1 MEKVGRILHH
11 GDSGADVLLVKKELF
26 AKGYYPPSVKEIK
39 SDRWGADT
47 DKAVENFRSRYIPQG
62 EINDVLWDAIFEAE
76 PLPEAEIPPNI
87 GLTARG
93 AIDHALQGISARR
106 KAMVLNA
113 LMFAWDPE
121 VPAEYPY
128 SFYIRGANL
137 YDGVGSLHVMTKAR
151 LDAYF
156 NRSAYSQ
163 YFSNG
168 RKEMMIKASEANGY
182 TASGADC
189 SGGVVGLLRNAE
201 LVKSGW
207 DCSADGFFKQTG
219 SWSHVQAS
227 EMIPGDLVHKS
238 GHIGMH
244 VGAGYTVSWEGG
256 AYGCQLIQVGKDL
269 DQKRRDF
276 DFVSRGY
283 KTLGAWEHYLHGK
296 FY

>member
-1 MEKVGRILHH
+1 MRVLHH
-11 GDSGADVLLVKKELF
+11 GDSGEDVLYIKQQLF
-26 AKGYYPPSVKEIK
+26 AKGYYPTTVKKIE
-39 SDRWGADT
+39 SDRWGNDT
-47 DKAVENFRSRYIPQG
+47 DRAVENFRSRYVPQG
-62 EINDVLWDAIFEAE
+62 EINQTLWDAIVSAD
-76 PLPEAEIPPNI
+76 PLPEPEIPSNI
-87 GLTARG
+87 GLTART

-121 VPAEYPY
+121 QPSEYPY
-128 SFYIRGANL
+128 SFYIRAANL

-156 NRSAYSQ
+156 SKSSYSQ
-163 YFSNG
+163 YYSNG

-207 DCSADGFFKQTG
+207 DCSADGFYKQTG
-219 SWSHVQAS
+219 SWNHVSPA
-227 EMIPGDLVHKS
+227 EMLPGDLVHKS
-238 GHIGMH
+238 GHIGMY
-244 VGAGYTVSWEGG
+244 VGSGYTVSWEGG
-256 AYGCQLIQVGKDL
+256 AYGAQLIQVGKDL

-276 DFVSRGY
+276 DFVSRSY
-283 KTLGAWEHYLHGK
+283 KTLGAWEHFLHGK

>member
-1 MEKVGRILHH
+1 MRVLHH
-11 GDSGADVLLVKKELF
+11 GDSGEDVFLVKRELF
-26 AKGYYPPSVKEIK
+26 QKGYYPPSVKEIK

-87 GLTARG
+87 GQTARL

-106 KAMVLNA
+106 KSMVLNA
-113 LMFAWDPE
+113 LAFAWDPE
-121 VPAEYPY
+121 IPVEFPY

-137 YDGVGSLHVMTKAR
+137 YDGVGSLHVMTKSR

-168 RKEMMIKASEANGY
+168 RKEMMLKASEASGY
-182 TASGADC
+182 TNSGADC

-219 SWSHVQAS
+219 SWSHVSPA
-227 EMIPGDLVHKS
+227 EMLPGDLVHKS
-238 GHIGMH
+238 GHIGMF
-244 VGAGYTVSWEGG
+244 VGGGYTVSWEGG

-276 DFVSRGY
+276 DFVSRSY
-283 KTLGAWEHYLHGK
+283 KTLGAWEHFLHGK

>member
-1 MEKVGRILHH
+1 MRVLHH
-11 GDSGADVLLVKKELF
+11 GDSGEDVLYIKKELF
-26 AKGYYPPSVKEIK
+26 SKGYYPPNVKSIQ

-47 DKAVENFRSRYIPQG
+47 DRAVENFRNRFVPQG
-62 EINDVLWDAIFEAE
+62 EINQTLWDAIVSAE
-76 PLPEAEIPPNI
+76 PLPKPEIPSNI
-87 GLTARG
+87 GATARL

-121 VPAEYPY
+121 IPAEFPY

-137 YDGVGSLHVMTKAR
+137 YDGVGKVHTMTKAR

-156 NRSAYSQ
+156 ARSAYSQ

-168 RKEMMIKASEANGY
+168 RKEMMLKASEASGY
-182 TASGADC
+182 TNSGADC

-207 DCSADGFFKQTG
+207 DCSADGFYKQTG
-219 SWSHVQAS
+219 SWSHVTPA
-227 EMIPGDLVHKS
+227 EMLPGDLVHKS
-238 GHIGMH
+238 GHIGMY

-256 AYGCQLIQVGKDL
+256 AYGCQLIQVGQDL

-276 DFVSRGY
+276 DFVSRSY

-296 FY
+296 GY

>member
-1 MEKVGRILHH
+1 MRVLHH
-11 GDSGADVLLVKKELF
+11 GDSGEDVLYIKRQLF
-26 AKGYYPPSVKEIK
+26 EKGYYPTTVKKIE
-39 SDRWGADT
+39 SDRWGNDT
-47 DKAVENFRSRYIPQG
+47 DRAVENFRSRYVPQG
-62 EINDVLWDAIFEAE
+62 EINDVLWSAIENAE
-76 PLPEAEIPPNI
+76 PLPEPEIPSNI
-87 GLTARG
+87 GSTARL

-128 SFYIRGANL
+128 SFYIRAANL

-156 NRSAYSQ
+156 AKSSYSQ

-201 LVKSGW
+201 LVKAGW
-207 DCSADGFFKQTG
+207 DCSADGFYKQTG
-219 SWSHVQAS
+219 PA
-227 EMIPGDLVHKS
+227 EMLPGDLVHKS
-238 GHIGMH
+238 GHVGMF

-276 DFVSRGY
+276 DFVSRSY
-283 KTLGAWEHYLHGK
+283 KTLGAWEHFLHGK

>member
-1 MEKVGRILHH
+1 MRVLHH
-11 GDSGADVLLVKKELF
+11 GDSGEDVLYIKRQLF
-26 AKGYYPPSVKEIK
+26 EKGYYPTTVKSIN
-39 SDRWGADT
+39 SDRWGNDT
-47 DKAVENFRSRYIPQG
+47 DKAVENFRSRFVPQG
-62 EINDVLWDAIFEAE
+62 EINQALWDAIVNAE
-76 PLPEAEIPPNI
+76 PLPEPEIPSNI
-87 GLTARG
+87 GSTARL

-113 LMFAWDPE
+113 LAFAWDPE
-121 VPAEYPY
+121 QPSEFPY
-128 SFYIRGANL
+128 SFYIRAANL

-156 NRSAYSQ
+156 SKSSYSQ
-163 YFSNG
+163 YYSNG
-168 RKEMMIKASEANGY
+168 RKEMMLKASEASGY
-182 TASGADC
+182 TNSGADC
-189 SGGVVGLLRNAE
+189 SGGVVGLLRNAD

-219 SWSHVQAS
+219 SWSHVQPS
-227 EMIPGDLVHKS
+227 EMLPGDLVHKS
-238 GHIGMH
+238 GHIGMF
-244 VGAGYTVSWEGG
+244 VGGGYTVSWEGG

-283 KTLGAWEHYLHGK
+283 KTLGRWEHYLHGK

>member
-1 MEKVGRILHH
+1 MRVLHH
-11 GDSGADVLLVKKELF
+11 GDSGEDVFLVKRELF
-26 AKGYYPPSVKEIK
+26 QKGYYPPSVKEIK

-87 GLTARG
+87 GMTART

-113 LMFAWDPE
+113 LAFAWDPD
-121 VPAEYPY
+121 VPVEYPY

-137 YDGVGSLHVMTKAR
+137 YDGVGSLHVMTKSR

-156 NRSAYSQ
+156 ARSAYSQ

-168 RKEMMIKASEANGY
+168 RKEMMLKASEASGY
-182 TASGADC
+182 TNSGADC

-219 SWSHVQAS
+219 SWSHVNPS
-227 EMIPGDLVHKS
+227 EMIPGDLVHKP
-238 GHIGMH
+238 GHIGMF

-276 DFVSRGY
+276 DFVAMGY

>member
-1 MEKVGRILHH
+1 MRVLHH
-11 GDSGADVLLVKKELF
+11 GDSGEDVLFIKKQLF
-26 AKGYYPPSVKEIK
+26 EKGYYPTTVKKIE
-39 SDRWGADT
+39 SDRWGNDT
-47 DKAVENFRSRYIPQG
+47 DMAVENFRSRFVPQG
-62 EINDVLWDAIFEAE
+62 EINEVLWDAIVNAE
-76 PLPEAEIPPNI
+76 PLPEPEIPSNI
-87 GLTARG
+87 GATARL

-121 VPAEYPY
+121 CPAEYPY
-128 SFYIRGANL
+128 SYYIRGANL
-137 YDGVGSLHVMTKAR
+137 YDGVGKLHVMTKAR

-156 NRSAYSQ
+156 ARSAYSQ

-207 DCSADGFFKQTG
+207 DCSADGFYKQTG

-238 GHIGMH
+238 GHIGMY
-244 VGAGYTVSWEGG
+244 VGGPYTVSWEGG
-256 AYGCQLIQVGKDL
+256 AYGCQLIDVGADL
-269 DQKRRDF
+269 KSKRRDF
-276 DFVSRGY
+276 DFVDRKY
-283 KTLGAWEHYLHGK
+283 KTLGQWENFLHGK

>member
-1 MEKVGRILHH
+1 MRVLHH
-11 GDSGADVLLVKKELF
+11 GDSGEDVFLVKRELF
-26 AKGYYPPSVKEIK
+26 QKGYYPPSVKEIK
-39 SDRWGADT
+39 SDRWGNDT
-47 DKAVENFRSRYIPQG
+47 DRAVENFRSRYIPQG

-87 GLTARG
+87 GMTART

-113 LMFAWDPE
+113 LAFAWDPE
-121 VPAEYPY
+121 IPVEYPY
-128 SFYIRGANL
+128 SFYIRAANL

-156 NRSAYSQ
+156 SKSSYSQ
-163 YFSNG
+163 YYSNG
-168 RKEMMIKASEANGY
+168 RKEMMLKASEASGY
-182 TASGADC
+182 TNSGADC
-189 SGGVVGLLRNAE
+189 SGGVVGLLRNAD

-219 SWSHVQAS
+219 SWSHVQPS
-227 EMIPGDLVHKS
+227 EMLPGDLVHKS
-238 GHIGMH
+238 GHIGMF
-244 VGAGYTVSWEGG
+244 VGGGYTVSWEGG

-283 KTLGAWEHYLHGK
+283 KTLGRWEHYLHGK

>member
-1 MEKVGRILHH
+1 MRVLHH
-11 GDSGADVLLVKKELF
+11 GDSGEDVLYIKQQLLQ
-26 AKGYYPPSVKEIK
+26 KGYYPPSVKAIN
-39 SDRWGADT
+39 SDRWGNDT
-47 DKAVENFRSRYIPQG
+47 DKAVENFRSRYVPQG
-62 EINDVLWDAIFEAE
+62 EINQVLWDAIVSAE
-76 PLPEAEIPPNI
+76 PLPEPEIPSNI
-87 GLTARG
+87 GSTARL

-121 VPAEYPY
+121 VPEEYPY
-128 SFYIRGANL
+128 SYYIRGANL
-137 YDGVGSLHVMTKAR
+137 YDGVGKLHVMTKAR

-156 NRSAYSQ
+156 ARSAYSQ

-168 RKEMMIKASEANGY
+168 RKEMMIRASEANGY

-207 DCSADGFFKQTG
+207 DCSADGFYKQTG
-219 SWSHVQAS
+219 SWSHVQPS

-238 GHIGMH
+238 GHIGMF
-244 VGAGYTVSWEGG
+244 VGGGYTVSWEGG

-269 DQKRRDF
+269 DEKRRDF

>member
-11 GDSGADVLLVKKELF
+11 GDSGEDVFLVKRELF
-26 AKGYYPPSVKEIK
+26 QKGYYPPSVKEIK

-87 GLTARG
+87 GMTART

-113 LMFAWDPE
+113 LAFAWDPD
-121 VPAEYPY
+121 VPNEFPY

-156 NRSAYSQ
+156 SRSAYSQ

-219 SWSHVQAS
+219 SWSHVNPA
-227 EMIPGDLVHKS
+227 EMLPGDLVHKS
-238 GHIGMH
+238 GHIGMF
-244 VGAGYTVSWEGG
+244 VGGGYTVSWEGG
-256 AYGCQLIQVGKDL
+256 AYGAQLIQVGKDL

-276 DFVSRGY
+276 DFVSRSY
-283 KTLGAWEHYLHGK
+283 KTLGAWEHFLHGK

>member
-1 MEKVGRILHH
+1 MRVLHH
-11 GDSGADVLLVKKELF
+11 GDSGEDVLFIKRQLF
-26 AKGYYPPSVKEIK
+26 EKGYYPTTVKEIK

-47 DKAVENFRSRYIPQG
+47 DRAVENFRSRYVPQG
-62 EINDVLWDAIFEAE
+62 EINQVLWDAIVSAE
-76 PLPEAEIPPNI
+76 PLPEPEIPSNI
-87 GLTARG
+87 GNTART
-93 AIDHALQGISARR
+93 AIDHALQSVSGRR

-113 LMFAWDPE
+113 LMFAWDPDIPVE
-121 VPAEYPY
+121 FPY

-137 YDGVGSLHVMTKAR
+137 YDGVGSLHVMTKSR

-156 NRSAYSQ
+156 AKSSYSQ
-163 YFSNG
+163 YFSGG
-168 RKEMMIKASEANGY
+168 RKEMMLKASEASGY
-182 TASGADC
+182 TNSGADC

-219 SWSHVQAS
+219 SWSHVTPA
-227 EMIPGDLVHKS
+227 EMLPGDLVHKS
-238 GHIGMH
+238 GHIGMY

-269 DQKRRDF
+269 DEKRRDF
-276 DFVSRGY
+276 DFVARSY
-283 KTLGAWEHYLHGK
+283 KTLGAWENYLHGK

>member
-1 MEKVGRILHH
+1 MRVLHH
-11 GDSGADVLLVKKELF
+11 GDSGEDVLFIKKQLF
-26 AKGYYPPSVKEIK
+26 EKGYYPTTVKEIK
-39 SDRWGADT
+39 SDKWGADT
-47 DKAVENFRSRYIPQG
+47 DRAVENFRSRYVPQG
-62 EINDVLWDAIFEAE
+62 EINQTLWDAIVNAE
-76 PLPEAEIPPNI
+76 PLPEPEIPSNI
-87 GLTARG
+87 GATARL
-93 AIDHALQGISARR
+93 AIDHALTGISARR

-121 VPAEYPY
+121 VPSEYPY
-128 SFYIRGANL
+128 SYYIRGANL
-137 YDGVGSLHVMTKAR
+137 YDGVGKLHVMTKAR

-156 NRSAYSQ
+156 ARSAYSQ

-168 RKEMMIKASEANGY
+168 RKEMMIRASEANGY

-219 SWSHVQAS
+219 SWSHVQPS

-238 GHIGMH
+238 GHIGMY
-244 VGAGYTVSWEGG
+244 VGGGYTVSWEGG
-256 AYGCQLIQVGKDL
+256 AYGCQLIQVGSNL

-276 DFVSRGY
+276 DFVARGY

>member
-1 MEKVGRILHH
+1 MRILHH
-11 GDSGADVLLVKKELF
+11 GDSGEDVLFIKKQLF
-26 AKGYYPPSVKEIK
+26 EKGYYPSSVKSIN
-39 SDRWGADT
+39 SDRWGNDT
-47 DKAVENFRSRYIPQG
+47 DRAVENFRSRYVPQG
-62 EINDVLWDAIFEAE
+62 EINDVLWSAIVSAE
-76 PLPEAEIPPNI
+76 PLPEPEIPSNI
-87 GLTARG
+87 GSTARL

-121 VPAEYPY
+121 QPSEYPY
-128 SFYIRGANL
+128 SFYIRAANL

-156 NRSAYSQ
+156 AKSSYSQ
-163 YFSNG
+163 YFNNG
-168 RKEMMIKASEANGY
+168 RKEMMLKASEASGY
-182 TASGADC
+182 TNSGADC

-219 SWSHVQAS
+219 SWSHVTAS

-238 GHIGMH
+238 GHIGLY
-244 VGAGYTVSWEGG
+244 VGGGYTVSWEGG
-256 AYGCQLIQVGKDL
+256 AYGCQLIQVGSNL

-283 KTLGAWEHYLHGK
+283 KTLGAWEHFLHGK

>member
-1 MEKVGRILHH
+1 MRTLHH
-11 GDSGADVLLVKKELF
+11 GDSGEDVRYIKEQLYIR
-26 AKGYYPPSVKEIK
+26 GYYPPTVDGIK
-39 SDRWGADT
+39 SDRWGNDT
-47 DKAVENFRSRYIPQG
+47 DVAVENFRSRYVPKG
-62 EINDVLWDAIFEAE
+62 EINEVLWNAIIDSE
-76 PLPEAEIPPNI
+76 PLPDPEIPSNI
-87 GLTARG
+87 GPTART
-93 AIDHALQGISARR
+93 AIERDLAGLNARR
-106 KAMVLNA
+106 KGMVLNA

-128 SFYIRGANL
+128 SYYVRGANL
-137 YDGVGSLHVMTKAR
+137 YDGVGKLHVMTKAR

-156 NRSAYSQ
+156 AKSSYSQ
-163 YFSNG
+163 YFSGG

-238 GHIGMH
+238 GHIGMY
-244 VGAGYTVSWEGG
+244 VGGPYTVSWEGG
-256 AYGCQLIQVGKDL
+256 AYGCQLINVGADL
-269 DQKRRDF
+269 KSKRRDF
-276 DFVSRGY
+276 DFVARTY
-283 KTLGAWEHYLHGK
+283 KTLGQWENFLHGK

>member
-1 MEKVGRILHH
+1 MRVLHH
-11 GDSGADVLLVKKELF
+11 GDSGEDVLYIKKQLF
-26 AKGYYPPSVKEIK
+26 VKGYYPSSIK
-39 SDRWGADT
+39 AINSDRWGNDT
-47 DKAVENFRSRYIPQG
+47 DRAVENFRSRFVPQG
-62 EINDVLWDAIFEAE
+62 EINQTLWDAIVSAE
-76 PLPEAEIPPNI
+76 PLPEPEIPSNI
-87 GLTARG
+87 GQTARL

-113 LMFAWDPE
+113 LAFAWDPE
-121 VPAEYPY
+121 QQSEFPY

-137 YDGVGSLHVMTKAR
+137 YDGVGKLHVMTKAR

-156 NRSAYSQ
+156 ARSAYSQ

-168 RKEMMIKASEANGY
+168 RKEMMIRASEANGY

-207 DCSADGFFKQTG
+207 DCSADGFYKQTG
-219 SWSHVQAS
+219 SWSHVQPS

-238 GHIGMH
+238 GHIGMF
-244 VGAGYTVSWEGG
+244 VGGGYTVSWEGG

-269 DQKRRDF
+269 DEKRRDF

>member
-1 MEKVGRILHH
+1 MRTLHH
-11 GDSGADVLLVKKELF
+11 GDSGEDVLYIKRQLF
-26 AKGYYPPSVKEIK
+26 EKGYYPSSVKAIN
-39 SDRWGADT
+39 SDRWGNDT
-47 DKAVENFRSRYIPQG
+47 DRAVENFRSRYVPQG
-62 EINDVLWDAIFEAE
+62 EINQVLWDAIVSAE
-76 PLPEAEIPPNI
+76 PLPEPEIPSNI
-87 GLTARG
+87 GSTARL

-121 VPAEYPY
+121 QPSEFPY

-156 NRSAYSQ
+156 KRSAYSQ

-168 RKEMMIKASEANGY
+168 RKEMMLKASEANGY

-207 DCSADGFFKQTG
+207 DCSADGFYKQTG
-219 SWSHVQAS
+219 SWSHVSPA
-227 EMIPGDLVHKS
+227 EILPGDLVHKS
-238 GHIGMH
+238 GHIGMY
-244 VGAGYTVSWEGG
+244 VGGGYTVSWEGG

-276 DFVSRGY
+276 DFVSRSY
-283 KTLGAWEHYLHGK
+283 KTLGAWEHFLHGK

>member
-1 MEKVGRILHH
+1 MRVLHH

-87 GLTARG
+87 GLTART

-113 LMFAWDPE
+113 LAFAWDPE
-121 VPAEYPY
+121 IPVEFPY

-137 YDGVGSLHVMTKAR
+137 YDGVGTLHVMTKSR

-168 RKEMMIKASEANGY
+168 RKEMMLKASEASGY
-182 TASGADC
+182 TNSGADC

-201 LVKSGW
+201 LVKPGW

-219 SWSHVQAS
+219 SWSHVNPS

-238 GHIGMH
+238 GHIGMY
-244 VGAGYTVSWEGG
+244 VGGPYTVSWEGG
-256 AYGCQLIQVGKDL
+256 AYGCQLIDVGEDL
-269 DQKRRDF
+269 KSKRRDF
-276 DFVSRGY
+276 DFVARTY
-283 KTLGAWEHYLHGK
+283 KTLGQWENFLHGK

>member
-1 MEKVGRILHH
+1 MRVLHH
-11 GDSGADVLLVKKELF
+11 GDSGEDVLYIKKELF
-26 AKGYYPPSVKEIK
+26 AKGYYPTTVKEIK
-39 SDRWGADT
+39 SDKWGSDT

-62 EINDVLWDAIFEAE
+62 EINDVLWTAIVDAE
-76 PLPEAEIPPNI
+76 PLPEPEIPSNI
-87 GLTARG
+87 GQTARL

-121 VPAEYPY
+121 QPSEYPY

-137 YDGVGSLHVMTKAR
+137 YDGVGKLHIMTKAR

-156 NRSAYSQ
+156 AKSSYSQ

-168 RKEMMIKASEANGY
+168 RKEMMLKASEASNY
-182 TASGADC
+182 TNTGADC

-201 LVKSGW
+201 IVKSGW
-207 DCSADGFFKQTG
+207 DCSADGFYAQTS
-219 SWSHVQAS
+219 SWKHVTPS

-238 GHIGMH
+238 GHIGMF
-244 VGAGYTVSWEGG
+244 VGGGYTVSWEGG
-256 AYGCQLIQVGKDL
+256 AYGCQLIQVGQDL

-276 DFVSRGY
+276 DFVSRSY
-283 KTLGAWEHYLHGK
+283 KTLGAWEHFLHGK
-296 FY
+296 GY

>member
-1 MEKVGRILHH
+1 MRVLHH
-11 GDSGADVLLVKKELF
+11 GDSGEDVFLVKRELF
-26 AKGYYPPSVKEIK
+26 QKGYYPPSVKEIK

-87 GLTARG
+87 GTTARV

-121 VPAEYPY
+121 QPSEFPY
-128 SFYIRGANL
+128 SFYIRGSNL
-137 YDGVGSLHVMTKAR
+137 YDGVGSLHVMTKSR

-156 NRSAYSQ
+156 ARSAYSQ

-168 RKEMMIKASEANGY
+168 RKEMMIKASEASGY
-182 TASGADC
+182 TNSGADC

-207 DCSADGFFKQTG
+207 DCSADGFYKQTG
-219 SWSHVQAS
+219 SWSHVNPS

-238 GHIGMH
+238 GHIGMF

-269 DQKRRDF
+269 DEKWKDF
-276 DFVSRGY
+276 DFVARSY
-283 KTLGAWEHYLHGK
+283 KTLGRWENYLHGK

>member
-1 MEKVGRILHH
+1 MRVLHH
-11 GDSGADVLLVKKELF
+11 GDSGEDVLFIKKQLF
-26 AKGYYPPSVKEIK
+26 EKGYYPTTVKEIK
-39 SDRWGADT
+39 SDKWGADT
-47 DKAVENFRSRYIPQG
+47 DRAVENFRSRYVPQG
-62 EINDVLWDAIFEAE
+62 EINDVLWSAIVNAE
-76 PLPEAEIPPNI
+76 PLPEPEIPSNI
-87 GLTARG
+87 GQTARL

-113 LMFAWDPE
+113 LAFAWDPE
-121 VPAEYPY
+121 CQAEYPY
-128 SFYIRGANL
+128 SYYIRGANL
-137 YDGVGSLHVMTKAR
+137 YDGVGKLHVMTKAR

-156 NRSAYSQ
+156 AKSSYSQ

-168 RKEMMIKASEANGY
+168 RKEMMLRASEANGY

-219 SWSHVQAS
+219 SWSHVQPS

-238 GHIGMH
+238 GHVGMF
-244 VGAGYTVSWEGG
+244 VGGGYTVSWEGG
-256 AYGCQLIQVGKDL
+256 AYGCQLIDVGDHL
-269 DQKRRDF
+269 DQKRKDF
-276 DFVSRGY
+276 DFVSRSY